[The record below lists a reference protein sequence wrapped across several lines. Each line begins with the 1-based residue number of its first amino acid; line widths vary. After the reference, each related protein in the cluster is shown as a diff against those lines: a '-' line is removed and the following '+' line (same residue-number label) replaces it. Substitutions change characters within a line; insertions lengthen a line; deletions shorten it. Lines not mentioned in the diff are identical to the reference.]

1 MKKKEESKTVS
12 KRKATK
18 TLTIQ
23 DKKKDVAKKNLN
35 NKSEKQW
42 QVKANN
48 VSIFQYTTEYKKK
61 NGEMLKR
68 KKKWKM
74 RLNGRNVW
82 GQALIRNNQKYENK
96 KRNKEEILN
105 QKINYCESNERLQGR
120 YKYVNLCSEST
131 RHI

>member
-23 DKKKDVAKKNLN
+23 DKKKTWLKKNLN

-61 NGEMLKR
+61 TEK
-68 KKKWKM
+68 
-74 RLNGRNVW
+74 
-82 GQALIRNNQKYENK
+82 
-96 KRNKEEILN
+96 
-105 QKINYCESNERLQGR
+105 C
-120 YKYVNLCSEST
+120 
-131 RHI
+131 

>member
-68 KKKWKM
+68 KKKWK
-74 RLNGRNVW
+74 W
-82 GQALIRNNQKYENK
+82 D
-96 KRNKEEILN
+96 
-105 QKINYCESNERLQGR
+105 
-120 YKYVNLCSEST
+120 
-131 RHI
+131 

>member
-23 DKKKDVAKKNLN
+23 DKKKTWLKKNLN

-68 KKKWKM
+68 KKK
-74 RLNGRNVW
+74 
-82 GQALIRNNQKYENK
+82 
-96 KRNKEEILN
+96 
-105 QKINYCESNERLQGR
+105 
-120 YKYVNLCSEST
+120 
-131 RHI
+131 